1 MTQDAIKILVV
12 DDDPALLAVLEEG
25 LQIDEAC
32 QVTALAHAAE
42 AVSAIEQQ
50 PFDLVISDYSLDD
63 PNINGLDVLRKAL
76 ERPTQPFVVIITA
89 FASLE
94 MTLESIRLGA
104 YDFLTKPFQLDELK
118 LVARNAADHL
128 RLRRENER
136 LAENVQALRAEQE
149 QLEQDHQALMERLIH
164 LKDDEGPENW
174 PEDNR
179 PAGLDPAL
187 LHEVRRRR
195 MREQIAHYARVG
207 ESIGERLAH
216 RRRELNRI
224 HR

>member
-12 DDDPALLAVLEEG
+12 DDDPALLTVLEEG

-42 AVSAIEQQ
+42 ALRVLDQQ
-50 PFDLVISDYSLDD
+50 PFDLVVSDYSLDD

-76 ERPTQPFVVIITA
+76 DRPTKPFVVIITA

-94 MTLESIRLGA
+94 ITLESIRLGA

-118 LVARNAADHL
+118 LVVRNAADHL
-128 RLRRENER
+128 LLRRKNER
-136 LAENVQALRAEQE
+136 LAERVDALKVEQE
-149 QLEQDHQALMERLIH
+149 QLEQDHQDLMERLIR
-164 LKDDEGPENW
+164 LKDADDPENW
-174 PEDNR
+174 PEDSC
-179 PAGLDPAL
+179 PAGLVPAL
-187 LHEVRRRR
+187 LQEVRRRR
-195 MREQIAHYARVG
+195 AREQIAHYARVG
-207 ESIGERLAH
+207 ESITERLAH

-224 HR
+224 HQ